1 MKVFWHTCIAFN
13 LSSEPLGAS
22 KRPSSVLVD
31 GPSSLQETI
40 SEIPPSLS
48 IDRYESGRAEAVGAL
63 CRIFCA
69 KKTGEEIL
77 PVYLARFYQ
86 AMSHGLKVDEESFE
100 LCFLLGMCI
109 FHLNS
114 IFIWI
119 FHMNISYLSHSVFS
133 MEDTDSLIINVPK
146 NVISLLSR
154 KVLHIE
160 HFMTFRSRSGGDV
173 SDLLRNFL
181 YESTCRK
188 SHTQFFKVFLIFRF
202 YIIFF

>member
-1 MKVFWHTCIAFN
+1 MR
-13 LSSEPLGAS
+13 LEPLGAS

-86 AMSHGLKVDEESFE
+86 AMYHGLKVDEVRQF
-100 LCFLLGMCI
+100 
-109 FHLNS
+109 
-114 IFIWI
+114 
-119 FHMNISYLSHSVFS
+119 
-133 MEDTDSLIINVPK
+133 DSEFDL
-146 NVISLLSR
+146 
-154 KVLHIE
+154 
-160 HFMTFRSRSGGDV
+160 FRR
-173 SDLLRNFL
+173 
-181 YESTCRK
+181 
-188 SHTQFFKVFLIFRF
+188 
-202 YIIFF
+202 